1 MSEKP
6 VEEVCSTCQQ
16 PLHDSVVIER
26 NGEVFKSCPS
36 CSNKAGTHI
45 FYKYNDFGMR
55 NMGDGRFI
63 VQSWCQGC
71 RLQEGAS
78 HNIAFTCKSKL

>member
-1 MSEKP
+1 MSEMQQ
-6 VEEVCSTCQQ
+6 EDVCATCQNL
-16 PLHDSVVIER
+16 LHDSVVIEK

-36 CSNKAGTHI
+36 CSSKAGSHV

-63 VQSWCQGC
+63 VQSWCPGC
-71 RLQEGAS
+71 RLQDSAHPHKE
-78 HNIAFTCKSKL
+78 FTC